1 MFKDMKRAR
10 RRHDRARMIAKAIRV
25 YPWNKFPQKA
35 ANNLAMC
42 SCWMCG
48 NPRRWGRDLLMHERR
63 QAVRERDWD
72 L

>member
-1 MFKDMKRAR
+1 MFKNMKRAR
-10 RRHDRARMIAKAIRV
+10 RRHDRARMIAKAARV
-25 YPWNKFPQKA
+25 YPWTRFPQKA
-35 ANNLAMC
+35 ADNLAVC

-48 NPRRWGRDLLMHERR
+48 NPRRWGQCLLMQERR